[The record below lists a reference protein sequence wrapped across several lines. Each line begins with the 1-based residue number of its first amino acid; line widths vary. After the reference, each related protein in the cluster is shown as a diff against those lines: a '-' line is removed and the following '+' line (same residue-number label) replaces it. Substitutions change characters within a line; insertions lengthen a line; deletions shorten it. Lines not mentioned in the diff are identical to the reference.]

1 VSMPNGSPF
10 SEWLR
15 IRLKARKMSQRQ
27 VAERSGIHHSTISR
41 LVSGERSPTLDT
53 ATKLAHVLGADGGA
67 EAPTHRMVQTSAT
80 SPAAR
85 VEHALRTDDILG
97 EAEVRQV
104 MRLYLLLRKDGE
116 GLSQP
121 LLATRLTAVL
131 ARR

>member
-1 VSMPNGSPF
+1 MSMPNGSPF

-15 IRLKARKMSQRQ
+15 IRLQARKMSQRQ
-27 VAERSGIHHSTISR
+27 LAERSGLNHSTISR

-85 VEHALRTDDILG
+85 VEHALRTDDVLG
-97 EAEVRQV
+97 EAEVRQL
-104 MRLYLLLRKDGE
+104 MTLYLLLRRV
-116 GLSQP
+116 
-121 LLATRLTAVL
+121 ARARLTAVL

>member
-1 VSMPNGSPF
+1 MSMPNGSPF

-27 VAERSGIHHSTISR
+27 LAERSGLNHSTISR

-85 VEHALRTDDILG
+85 VEHALRTDDVLG
-97 EAEVRQV
+97 EAEVRQL
-104 MRLYLLLRKDGE
+104 MTLYLLLRK
-116 GLSQP
+116 
-121 LLATRLTAVL
+121 V
-131 ARR
+131 ARPVASPS

>member
-1 VSMPNGSPF
+1 MSMPNGSPF

-27 VAERSGIHHSTISR
+27 LAERSGIHHSTISR

-53 ATKLAHVLGADGGA
+53 VTKLADVLGADGGA
-67 EAPTHRMVQTSAT
+67 EAPTHRMVQTRAT
-80 SPAAR
+80 SPAAQ

-97 EAEVRQV
+97 EAEIRQV

-116 GLSQP
+116 GLSQA

-131 ARR
+131 PRR